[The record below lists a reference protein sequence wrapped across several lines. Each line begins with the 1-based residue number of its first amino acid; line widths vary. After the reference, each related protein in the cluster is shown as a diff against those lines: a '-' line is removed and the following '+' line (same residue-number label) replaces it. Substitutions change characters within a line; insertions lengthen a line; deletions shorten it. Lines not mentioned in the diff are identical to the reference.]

1 MAPTQSADTDM
12 APSRATGAPIIAP
25 SLLSCDFGRIAEEV
39 KAIEE
44 EGADWLHIDV
54 MDGHFV
60 PNMTFGPPLVK
71 AMGAAASRPLDVHLM
86 VTNPI
91 EYAPNYVAAGADV
104 LTYHWETV
112 GGGSAA
118 GARVT
123 NRAFRDAGVRKV
135 GVSINPNTPVE
146 PLGDILDEVDLVLV
160 MSVFP
165 GFGGQRFMDEVLS
178 KVTWLRDQGYQ
189 GHVEMDGGINGETIG
204 RCAAAGTDVFVAGS
218 AIFGAPDRRA
228 TIAEFRQRAAAA
240 SRPFEGGMS

>member
-112 GGGSAA
+112 GGGAPRAPASPTAPSAM
-118 GARVT
+118 RVSG
-123 NRAFRDAGVRKV
+123 RWA
-135 GVSINPNTPVE
+135 SPSTPTR
-146 PLGDILDEVDLVLV
+146 P
-160 MSVFP
+160 SS
-165 GFGGQRFMDEVLS
+165 LS
-178 KVTWLRDQGYQ
+178 ATSWTRSTW
-189 GHVEMDGGINGETIG
+189 
-204 RCAAAGTDVFVAGS
+204 S
-218 AIFGAPDRRA
+218 
-228 TIAEFRQRAAAA
+228 
-240 SRPFEGGMS
+240 S